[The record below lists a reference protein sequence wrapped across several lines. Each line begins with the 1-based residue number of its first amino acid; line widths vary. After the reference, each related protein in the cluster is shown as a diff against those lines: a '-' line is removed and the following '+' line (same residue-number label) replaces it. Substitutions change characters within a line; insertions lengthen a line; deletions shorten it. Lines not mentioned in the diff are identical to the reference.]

1 MKIFR
6 DYQFLPEESRGASV
20 AIGNFDG
27 VHLGHRVVLDKAKYA
42 ANASSAPWGVLTFEP
57 HPREVFQPDTAPF
70 RLMSS
75 EARSHRLEKLGA
87 DCLFEIGFTKGLAGL
102 SAEDFARDVLSEGLG
117 LSHVTVGADFCF
129 GKGRQ
134 GTAETL
140 TELGAQFRF
149 GVTIAELMKLPT
161 GEVSSTAIRTALTE
175 GRPGDAAKM
184 LGHWHRIDGPVIQ
197 GDQRGR
203 DLGFPTANMSI
214 EGLHPPKF
222 GVYAVLVDV
231 LDGPHV
237 GTYMGAA
244 SVGVR
249 PTFGVNTPNIET
261 FLFDFQGDLYG
272 AHLSVALVEFLRPEL
287 KYEGIDP
294 LIDQMNKDCDQAR
307 ALLGSLA

>member
-1 MKIFR
+1 
-6 DYQFLPEESRGASV
+6 
-20 AIGNFDG
+20 
-27 VHLGHRVVLDKAKYA
+27 
-42 ANASSAPWGVLTFEP
+42 
-57 HPREVFQPDTAPF
+57 
-70 RLMSS
+70 
-75 EARSHRLEKLGA
+75 
-87 DCLFEIGFTKGLAGL
+87 
-102 SAEDFARDVLSEGLG
+102 
-117 LSHVTVGADFCF
+117 
-129 GKGRQ
+129 
-134 GTAETL
+134 
-140 TELGAQFRF
+140 
-149 GVTIAELMKLPT
+149 
-161 GEVSSTAIRTALTE
+161 
-175 GRPGDAAKM
+175 M

-287 KYEGIDP
+287 KYAGIDP